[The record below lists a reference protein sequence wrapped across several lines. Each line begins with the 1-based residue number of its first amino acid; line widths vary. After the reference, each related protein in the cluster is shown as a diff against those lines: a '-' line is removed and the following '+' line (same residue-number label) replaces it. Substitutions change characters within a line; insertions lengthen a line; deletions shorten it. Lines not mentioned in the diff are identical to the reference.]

1 MKNEQNDGNNNNFL
15 LLEFY
20 SPFCGSCQEFA
31 PTLDRVANLVATTL
45 DNVKVA
51 RFDIT
56 EQPIPKVHNE
66 EVFRVEATP
75 TLYLVGYSPSFHAE
89 KYDGNHQ
96 YDGLIRWL
104 TEKSSNGG

>member
-1 MKNEQNDGNNNNFL
+1 M
-15 LLEFY
+15 
-20 SPFCGSCQEFA
+20 
-31 PTLDRVANLVATTL
+31 ANQVTTTL
-45 DNVKVA
+45 ENIKVA

-56 EQPIPKVHNE
+56 EQPIPKVHHE

-96 YDGLIRWL
+96 YNELVRWL
-104 TEKSSNGG
+104 TEKVTADDKEW